1 MSRYSIAHRQQG
13 FTLLELALVLALLG
27 GMALVAMQYRPNALR
42 QDDAIAQGYHDQ
54 IAAALYRY
62 AERHYRLPCADTN
75 GDGFEGGSGS
85 ECGQGKLTH
94 MVGGVPFLTLGMS
107 EAQGLSK
114 GVRERFV
121 YGVFRDNSADPDNPF
136 STNNTADT
144 DLAALIER
152 TGDSSGSAGYRSLDD
167 LRYAL
172 RSLGRRAMV
181 GADVNAGRIYVTG
194 DSQQAGAADCNA
206 HPIANLA
213 FFVAY
218 AGTRDADGSG
228 QPFDGANSGLRWPS
242 GGELCVS
249 GPLTGRGEQY
259 DDAVIAVGFAELLGY
274 LSQ

>member
-1 MSRYSIAHRQQG
+1 MTVDAYPLRQRG

-27 GMALVAMQYRPNALR
+27 GMALVAMHYRPNALS

-75 GDGFEGGSGS
+75 GDGFEGGSGGG
-85 ECGQGKLTH
+85 CGQGEITH
-94 MVGGVPFLTLGMS
+94 MAGGVPFLTLGMS

-114 GVRERFV
+114 AVRERFV
-121 YGVFRDNSADPDNPF
+121 YGVFRDN
-136 STNNTADT
+136 TADT
-144 DLAALIER
+144 DLAALAER
-152 TGDSSGSAGYRSLDD
+152 TGDPPGSAGYLSLDD

-172 RSLGRRAMV
+172 HSLGQQ
-181 GADVNAGRIYVTG
+181 DFDNEHIYVTG
-194 DSQQAGAADCNA
+194 DEQQAGAADCSGN
-206 HPIANLA
+206 PITNLA

-218 AGTRDADGSG
+218 AGTRDADRNE
-228 QPFDGANSGLRWPS
+228 QPFDGENSSLRWPS
-242 GGELCVS
+242 GSGLCVS
-249 GPLTGRGEQY
+249 GPLTAQGEQY